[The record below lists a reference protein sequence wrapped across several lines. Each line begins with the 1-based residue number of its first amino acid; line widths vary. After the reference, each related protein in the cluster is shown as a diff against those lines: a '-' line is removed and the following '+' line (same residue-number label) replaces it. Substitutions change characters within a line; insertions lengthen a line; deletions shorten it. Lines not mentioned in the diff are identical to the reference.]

1 MTFARLLA
9 LAILLPATVP
19 VVATAAEP
27 APGGVLVALR
37 SGSRYGPSVRHA
49 GAEGPGVA
57 VRGTRVRLM
66 PASGDPEATAR
77 RLDHARGVRWA
88 EPNWIVRASA
98 ESKPNDPELSR
109 QADLGPLGFPGAWEA
124 AGIGSSA
131 GWPAAGG
138 APIAIVDTGVDE
150 AHEDLRGRV
159 AACASA
165 VGGRVTEGAC
175 HDDNGH
181 GTHVAGTIGAS
192 ANNGAGIAGIAFA
205 SPLLV
210 CKALGGG
217 DGSGTTADVAACIG
231 WAHGAGAKVISMSL
245 GGPSS
250 KTIAAAVTAAWA
262 RGGRSGSVLVAAA
275 GNDGDG
281 QLEYPAALPDVIS
294 VGATDDASNPAP
306 FSNVND
312 DVELV
317 APGVDVLSDK
327 AGGGYI
333 ELSGTS
339 MATPHVAAVA
349 ALVAASGDTARSI
362 RSRLDDTARDLL
374 APGRDP
380 ATGFGM
386 VDATVALGAAD
397 R

>member
-1 MTFARLLA
+1 M
-9 LAILLPATVP
+9 
-19 VVATAAEP
+19 
-27 APGGVLVALR
+27 
-37 SGSRYGPSVRHA
+37 
-49 GAEGPGVA
+49 AEG
-57 VRGTRVRLM
+57 
-66 PASGDPEATAR
+66 
-77 RLDHARGVRWA
+77 
-88 EPNWIVRASA
+88 
-98 ESKPNDPELSR
+98 
-109 QADLGPLGFPGAWEA
+109 A
-124 AGIGSSA
+124 A
-131 GWPAAGG
+131 
-138 APIAIVDTGVDE
+138 
-150 AHEDLRGRV
+150 
-159 AACASA
+159 
-165 VGGRVTEGAC
+165 
-175 HDDNGH
+175 
-181 GTHVAGTIGAS
+181 
-192 ANNGAGIAGIAFA
+192 
-205 SPLLV
+205 
-210 CKALGGG
+210 
-217 DGSGTTADVAACIG
+217 
-231 WAHGAGAKVISMSL
+231 
-245 GGPSS
+245 PSS
-250 KTIAAAVTAAWA
+250 S
-262 RGGRSGSVLVAAA
+262 RRR